1 MELRALWHHPS
12 LQAAQSIEGA
22 VWHRATIV
30 LPLLMPSTLTPLPPS
45 GDTGVTKAVSSSG
58 KLVGD
63 NPVIQFP
70 AEGATQKEGEVER
83 KEA

>member
-1 MELRALWHHPS
+1 M
-12 LQAAQSIEGA
+12 AQSDHCPA
-22 VWHRATIV
+22 SPNALHST
-30 LPLLMPSTLTPLPPS
+30 STLTPLPPS

-70 AEGATQKEGEVER
+70 AEGATQKEGEEER